1 MLWEGNWVVVVLVI
15 LALLVAAYLLGS
27 LPTGYLVA
35 RGLKGIDIRH
45 HGSGSTGA
53 TNVLRTVGKGPALL
67 VFTVDLLKG
76 TLAVWLVKGTLALL
90 LTAVLPV
97 GGGFGGQPWLEMV
110 AGLMAILGHS
120 RSVWLGFSGGKSVAT
135 GLGVLLAL
143 AWSIALGALG
153 VFALSLG
160 WSRFVSL
167 SSILAAIA
175 TLALMVLTGQPLAYQ
190 LLAALGGVYIIV
202 RHRSNISRLLAGTE
216 PRLGQ
221 ATDHSAG

>member
-1 MLWEGNWVVVVLVI
+1 MPWEGNWVVVVLVI

-90 LTAVLPV
+90 LTVVLPV

-120 RSVWLGFSGGKSVAT
+120 RSVWLGFRGGKSVAT

-143 AWSIALGALG
+143 AWPVALGALG

-175 TLALMVLTGQPLAYQ
+175 TLVLMVLTGQPLAYQ

>member
-1 MLWEGNWVVVVLVI
+1 MPWEGNWVVVVLVI

-35 RGLKGIDIRH
+35 RGLKGIDIRR

-76 TLAVWLVKGTLALL
+76 TLAVWLVKGTIALL
-90 LTAVLPV
+90 LTAVIPV
-97 GGGFGGQPWLEMV
+97 GGGFGVQPWLEMV

-143 AWSIALGALG
+143 AWPVALGALG

-190 LLAALGGVYIIV
+190 LLAALGGIYIIV